1 MHVTQCE
8 VCGKRVAR
16 YVCQECGRQVCERCL
31 EPHMWIC
38 SECYKRLRPEAPM
51 IKSFS
56 WSMPLRLLFLG
67 FLLMSVGIVLVMIA
81 GFLSDGSAG
90 FVWVLPF
97 PPIVVGD
104 GWSYPLWAVIFAVAV
119 TVLGLILFV
128 LFRKQAQRV

>member
-1 MHVTQCE
+1 
-8 VCGKRVAR
+8 
-16 YVCQECGRQVCERCL
+16 
-31 EPHMWIC
+31 
-38 SECYKRLRPEAPM
+38 M
-51 IKSFS
+51 IKAFS
-56 WSMPLRLLFLG
+56 WSMPLRLFFLG

-119 TVLGLILFV
+119 TALGVILFV